1 VLENTGYQPQ
11 REISGMPAGRTAK
24 RIAKLALGAAVIGEL
39 VGTAEAGKGTVSCAV
54 GTVGLV
60 GGVIT
65 GAAFGI
71 RALVNRGKN
80 ADVKLNEMIKDNGGL
95 KNNDAYPDLIETN
108 QDVLPSH
115 LSDNPFLTSM
125 VAVFN
130 AEPSRMN
137 QYYAED
143 GDGHLT
149 ANLKDV
155 GSPEKEGPV
164 VVDQK
169 SLKQLIKDSG
179 EKLSILRKDGYNG
192 ILAVRGLETAMAQ
205 RLGREGGTKEGF
217 GKLEKLDA
225 ASSLLALTGK
235 EVDSFTLEKCTPE
248 PDKQCQEE
256 AYAKIAAALNRND
269 PVVFTKASGENYA
282 VNDLHPAGFSYG
294 QYDESRKEPALEVQL
309 LREYSGDD
317 HRPVAVD
324 PRARQVL
331 SGISARYEC
340 PNPSTMV
347 VSPFET
353 GNTWCEDQPLNQAGA
368 TVAIGSL
375 DTIPRASPVAVMPQ
389 VTPSPTP
396 SPNSAPSRAEP
407 LFG

>member
-1 VLENTGYQPQ
+1 
-11 REISGMPAGRTAK
+11 MPAGRTAK

-39 VGTAEAGKGTVSCAV
+39 VGTAEAGKGTAACAV
-54 GTVGLV
+54 GTVG
-60 GGVIT
+60 GVVT
-65 GAAFGI
+65 GVAFGI

-95 KNNDAYPDLIETN
+95 KNNDAGQNLIETN
-108 QDVLPSH
+108 RDVLPSH

-205 RLGREGGTKEGF
+205 RLGHEGGTKEGF

-235 EVDSFTLEKCTPE
+235 EVDSFTLKECTPE

-282 VNDLHPAGFSYG
+282 VKDLYPSGYSDGA
-294 QYDESRKEPALEVQL
+294 DDKSREEPTLEVQL
-309 LREYSGDD
+309 LESYSGND
-317 HRPVAVD
+317 HQPVAY
-324 PRARQVL
+324 AAGRQIIGDL
-331 SGISARYEC
+331 NDGNGNGYQCELR
-340 PNPSTMV
+340 NPDGSIYFQN
-347 VSPFET
+347 SL
-353 GNTWCEDQPLNQAGA
+353 CEEQPLNQAGA
-368 TVAIGSL
+368 SVAIGDL
-375 DTIPRASPVAVMPQ
+375 ADPEARKRPVS
-389 VTPSPTP
+389 VTPWATPEP
-396 SPNSAPSRAEP
+396 SPQIGNASSV
-407 LFG
+407 